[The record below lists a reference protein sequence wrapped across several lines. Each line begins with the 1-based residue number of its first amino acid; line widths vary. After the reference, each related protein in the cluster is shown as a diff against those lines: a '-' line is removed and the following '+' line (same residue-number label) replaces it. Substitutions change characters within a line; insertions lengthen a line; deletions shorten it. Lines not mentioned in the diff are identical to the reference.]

1 MIARILCWLPSW
13 ITGRVGPQARR
24 VVSKWAA
31 RSGTARALKYGRMR
45 RVVLWGAY
53 HPIAFALLAAALSGG
68 IALAATGGN
77 AVWRRLPSIESP
89 TLKEG
94 FDLAAFTGVPWSVQ
108 ATIVALVYPIVVS
121 FIALM
126 LQRRAHSTIA
136 LRVYVLDSA
145 VVPAGASSI
154 GLLLAMSC
162 QYFATPYVSHE
173 FLATRMAEGLI
184 FNCFWLA
191 LNVLL
196 AGFFLSRTVRFIQDD
211 EARQAFTR
219 LAVHTVLRAELP
231 GALTQQFV
239 VNAPEE
245 RWGYSSEAK
254 QEEHAPQVHV
264 YSMWTDGNTE
274 VNLHLRDKRVLSD
287 VHLHLLKVV
296 AWSWTRRARSQTLD
310 RNKRGPVIFFPPK
323 VGVSTSG
330 EVKLCVVKHGPSL
343 TWFERILVRCAF
355 VYRPARAGTLSLTA
369 EAMLTEVASEVES
382 LAEQHRYSAAVDTLG
397 VLLELHKTLLLA
409 CVADEDG
416 TAQNAAM
423 IFSSQYKMGAR
434 PLDTEWLTPYREISR
449 VAVDL
454 LGKDPGLFRKV
465 AHVPASLAMSLPIRP
480 EKLIVDSFLVG
491 SNLTYQL
498 GAWWIR
504 HAQESIAP
512 GTTAFTGVLPQPRGQ
527 IYEQAVVD
535 FIGAWGALYLGMPDR
550 SKSTDEDV
558 WLALAARAQILV
570 SHIEFSAELFL
581 NAMSRGDEVAATWFY
596 ENLIKWCGNRAHEL
610 RHEDPDFAPTLRR
623 VGLSIADKSWADA
636 QRYLWDGET
645 PVSIEFAESALNL
658 AIRRYWETV
667 RLFVALLLVH
677 RAGDNAGPDTREI
690 RFAANLIQARALKG
704 GGRVEAMVLND
715 GDAAATG
722 ILSACFG
729 DEVARSRINSF
740 AERLDWRK
748 QAPTVALWVYSWSGG
763 APTIDSMSL
772 AHAKLLAAIAAPTPR
787 TPRHSQELIERWWRD
802 LDKLAEVAQYSRD
815 VRRIVLSADFSRCT
829 STVTALRG
837 ALGHTGTLRQARRAV
852 AAAMKAQGRTA
863 LLERRL
869 TLRAMTVDESSVRR
883 FVEAISELAFAFDGN
898 KLLPVRRAGFV
909 SNLPAS
915 LHYLEFDCDKRPLA
929 KGFTEEPD
937 KGFLGF
943 VSDTIRAHAVVGA
956 LHEYV
961 MTESLTPVNSA
972 GFGATG
978 HSSNEEL
985 RTFVSTIVARCREL
999 QASGRIPVILV
1010 GPGNL
1015 SGYLSP
1021 YRWGSNP
1028 WQTPMPPGVV
1038 VRDQDSTR
1046 GETAHVYVNDVPVY
1060 ELQTP
1065 SCDCYVVPMED
1076 VELLHIEGSNA
1087 ASALSYTCSPLG
1099 DEKLRIRIGWRA
1111 AIGK

>member
-1 MIARILCWLPSW
+1 M
-13 ITGRVGPQARR
+13 
-24 VVSKWAA
+24 AA
-31 RSGTARALKYGRMR
+31 
-45 RVVLWGAY
+45 V
-53 HPIAFALLAAALSGG
+53 LSGG
-68 IALAATGGN
+68 TALAVTRGN
-77 AVWRRLPSIESP
+77 TVWSKFPLIKSP

-94 FDLAAFTGVPWSVQ
+94 FDLAAFTGVPWGVQ

-162 QYFATPYVSHE
+162 QYFATPYASQELLTMH
-173 FLATRMAEGLI
+173 MAEGLI
-184 FNCFWLA
+184 FNCTWLA

-219 LAVHTVLRAELP
+219 LAVHTVLRTELP

-245 RWGYSSEAK
+245 RWGYSPEAK
-254 QEEHAPQVHV
+254 REEHAPQVHM
-264 YSMWTDGNTE
+264 YSMWSDGNTE

-296 AWSWTRRARSQTLD
+296 AWSWTRRARSQTPD
-310 RNKRGPVIFFPPK
+310 RNRRGPAIFFPPK
-323 VGVSTSG
+323 VGISTGS
-330 EVKLCVVKHGPSL
+330 EVKLCVVRHGPPL
-343 TWFERILVRCAF
+343 TWIERILIRCAF
-355 VYRPARAGTLSLTA
+355 VYRPTRAGTLSLTA

-454 LGKDPGLFRKV
+454 LDKDPSLFRRA
-465 AHVPASLAMSLPIRP
+465 AHVPASLTIALPIRP
-480 EKLIVDSFLVG
+480 EKLIVNSFLVG
-491 SNLTYQL
+491 SNLAYQL

-504 HAQESIAP
+504 HAQESLAS
-512 GTTAFTGVLPQPRGQ
+512 GATVFAGVLPQPKGQ
-527 IYEQAVVD
+527 VYEQAVVD
-535 FIGAWGALYLGMPDR
+535 FIGAWGIQYPGMPDR
-550 SKSTDEDV
+550 SKSTDEEV
-558 WLALAARAQILV
+558 WLALAARVQILV
-570 SHIEFSAELFL
+570 SHIEFSVELFL

-596 ENLIKWCGNRAHEL
+596 ENFIKWCGNRAHEL
-610 RHEDPDFAPTLRR
+610 RHEDPDFAPTLDR

-636 QRYLWDGET
+636 QQYLWDGET
-645 PVSIEFAESALNL
+645 PVSIEFAEKALNL
-658 AIRRYWETV
+658 AIRRYWETM

-677 RAGDNAGPDTREI
+677 RAGDDASPDTREI

-704 GGRVEAMVLND
+704 GGRVEAITLND
-715 GDAAATG
+715 GDTAATG
-722 ILSACFG
+722 ILAACFG

-740 AERLDWRK
+740 AERLDWRER
-748 QAPTVALWVYSWSGG
+748 APTVALWVYSWSGG

-772 AHAKLLAAIAAPTPR
+772 AHAKLMAAVAAPAPR
-787 TPRHSQELIERWWRD
+787 AHRNSKELIERWWRD

-815 VRRIVLSADFSRCT
+815 IRRIVLSADFSRCT

-852 AAAMKAQGRTA
+852 AATMKAQGRTA

-869 TLRAMTVDESSVRR
+869 TLRAMTVDEPSIRR
-883 FVEAISELAFAFDGN
+883 LVEAISALAFAFDG
-898 KLLPVRRAGFV
+898 KKQLPVRRASFV
-909 SNLPAS
+909 PSLPAP
-915 LHYLEFDCDKRPLA
+915 LQYLEFHYDKRALA
-929 KGFTEEPD
+929 KGVNEEPD
-937 KGFLGF
+937 EGFLGF
-943 VSDTIRAHAVVGA
+943 ASDSIRANAVVGA
-956 LHEYV
+956 LHAYV
-961 MTESLTPVNSA
+961 TKESLTPVNAA

-978 HSSNEEL
+978 HATIEEL
-985 RTFVSTIVARCREL
+985 QTFASAIVARCGDL
-999 QASGRIPVILV
+999 QAIGRNPVILV

-1015 SGYLSP
+1015 SGYLST
-1021 YRWGSNP
+1021 YRWGSNS
-1028 WQTPMPPGVV
+1028 WQIPMPPGVDI
-1038 VRDQDSTR
+1038 RDPDSTR
-1046 GETAHVYVNDVPVY
+1046 GETASVYVNDVPVY

-1065 SCDCYVVPMED
+1065 NCDCYVVPMED
-1076 VELLHIEGSNA
+1076 VESLRIGGGNA
-1087 ASALSYTCSPLG
+1087 PSVLSYAWSPLG
-1099 DEKLRIRIGWRA
+1099 DEKLLIRIGWRA
-1111 AIGK
+1111 AIGN